1 MRIGE
6 IMNVDVAT
14 LDPDDSLVEAAR
26 KMRDARVGF
35 APVVSSGTVLGVLTD
50 RDIVVRAVAA
60 GFHMR
65 VAKVLDILTPGSVHC
80 AEETDVADAAK
91 LMVENHVHRLIVL
104 NGDNKLAGVLSL
116 SDIAAHAGETAKV
129 VEEILR
135 TSPFVDV
142 EAETS
147 MRGAGVSETGDAPES
162 DGARIGSLAR
172 RELSAVETYR
182 LALGR
187 VGREPGGEELRRIER
202 EHEEA
207 VGLLVESLRRRG
219 EAPPRGS
226 GLRGRWSR
234 AVEGASLILGRR
246 AALRALRNGEARG
259 LRDYETALRDEALDP
274 EVKELIRGRLLPR
287 AREHIPALERLLA
300 AER

>member
-14 LDPDDSLVEAAR
+14 LDPGDSLVEAAR

-35 APVVSSGTVLGVLTD
+35 APVVSSGSVLGVLTD
-50 RDIVVRAVAA
+50 RDIVVRGVAE
-60 GFHMR
+60 GRHMR
-65 VAKVLDILTPGSVHC
+65 VATVLDILTPGAVHC
-80 AEETDVADAAK
+80 GAEDDVRDAAR
-91 LMVENHVHRLIVL
+91 LMVENHVRRLLVL
-104 NGDNKLAGVLSL
+104 NRDHKLAGVLSL
-116 SDIAAHAGETAKV
+116 TDIAEHAGETAGV
-129 VEEILR
+129 VEDILR
-135 TSPFVDV
+135 TSPFIEA

-147 MRGAGVSETGDAPES
+147 MRGAGVSETGEAPAS
-162 DGARIGSLAR
+162 DGERIGALAR

-187 VGREPGGEELRRIER
+187 GLGGEELRRIER

-207 VGLLVESLRRRG
+207 VALLLESLRRRG
-219 EAPPRGS
+219 EPSPRGT
-226 GLRGRWSR
+226 GLRGRLSR

-246 AALRALRNGEARG
+246 AALRALRSGEARG

-287 AREHIPALERLLA
+287 TRAHIPALERLLA
-300 AER
+300 SER

>member
-14 LDPDDSLVEAAR
+14 LDPGDSLVEAAR

-35 APVVSSGTVLGVLTD
+35 APVVSGGLVLGVLTD
-50 RDIVVRAVAA
+50 RDIVVRGVAE
-60 GFHMR
+60 GRHMR
-65 VAKVLDILTPGSVHC
+65 VATVLDILTPGAVHC
-80 AEETDVADAAK
+80 SADDDVRDAAK
-91 LMVENHVHRLIVL
+91 LMVENHVRRLLVL
-104 NGDNKLAGVLSL
+104 NRDHKLAGVLSL
-116 SDIAAHAGETAKV
+116 TDIAEHAGETAKV
-129 VEEILR
+129 VEEILG
-135 TSPFVDV
+135 TSPFVEV

-147 MRGAGVSETGDAPES
+147 MRGAGVSETGDAPPS
-162 DGARIGSLAR
+162 DGARIGTLAR

-187 VGREPGGEELRRIER
+187 VGLEPGGEELRRIER

-207 VGLLVESLRRRG
+207 VGLLLESLRRRG
-219 EAPPRGS
+219 EPAPRGS

-234 AVEGASLILGRR
+234 AVEGASLMLGRR
-246 AALRALRNGEARG
+246 AALRALKNGEARG
-259 LRDYETALRDEALDP
+259 LREYETALRDEALAP

-300 AER
+300 PER